1 MFPKFPKL
9 EPLCRYLDGLKER
22 VDLQVLGYH
31 LRELELEPED
41 IAEAC
46 LFSDDHYN
54 RNKVAHGPWYDL
66 FIICWKPGQAS
77 FIHDH
82 TGSSCGFKV
91 LTGTATETVFEKTGA
106 MRNDLPVARA
116 VDTHDFQAGAVC
128 LAQDEAIHRV
138 INLNHEK
145 DLITLHVYS
154 PPLDMH
160 YYEEEVAEPV
170 ETISQV

>member
-1 MFPKFPKL
+1 MFPAFPKL
-9 EPLCRYLDGLKER
+9 ESLCRYLDGLTER

-31 LRELELEPED
+31 LRELEVEPDD

-46 LFSDDHYN
+46 LFDDHHYN
-54 RNKVAHGPWYDL
+54 RNKVAAGPWYDL

-77 FIHDH
+77 LIHDH

-106 MRNDLPVARA
+106 MRNGVPVARA
-116 VDTHDFQAGAVC
+116 LEAHDFKTGAVC
-128 LAQDEAIHRV
+128 LAQDDAIHRV
-138 INLNHEK
+138 INLSDDK
-145 DLITLHVYS
+145 PLITLHVYS

-160 YYEEEVAEPV
+160 YYEEEIGEPAA
-170 ETISQV
+170 TTAGR